1 MGNSK
6 DRYFFLVSLNFM
18 FVIIKSILCQCSGL
32 DVCKDRVFFW
42 NKKMRFIKMLIILL
56 NITKHNKSL
65 VKTQQNNLY
74 FIIHY
79 NDVFNKYI
87 ILK

>member
-1 MGNSK
+1 
-6 DRYFFLVSLNFM
+6 
-18 FVIIKSILCQCSGL
+18 
-32 DVCKDRVFFW
+32 
-42 NKKMRFIKMLIILL
+42 MLIILL